1 MWVGTF
7 RCSQVF
13 LRTFSWLKIIAINI
27 YCISHFIM
35 AKLAAKP
42 TSKQITNNTLHDHVE
57 DLWAINEAD
66 EYHGV
71 KKAVMEAQSKPPT
84 HQLLFPEF
92 MKDSRFR
99 HGITTSKAYDEDAK
113 KLIYANE
120 ICEQTE
126 NTKQPWSQRRR
137 NYNWPSNT
145 NPETTIFGIKSKANA
160 GTVKGSNGAGVAE
173 ALCMNGDSH
182 VDPEVKAINT
192 FAFGKPTS
200 SSNSS
205 TAECLGYQTCT
216 SDILGETDPTE
227 KDDIGKSLKPGYR
240 NVMTTRCF
248 GCPSIRTDIPNNSR
262 SIADTQNY
270 GEDLDAM
277 SGGMLDE
284 MAEAEMER
292 AEVLDEDLDDAL
304 AVPFAASCLERA
316 CGGGGEAE
324 ECFDEMITED
334 KAETEEEKRRRQ

>member
-1 MWVGTF
+1 
-7 RCSQVF
+7 
-13 LRTFSWLKIIAINI
+13 
-27 YCISHFIM
+27 M

-84 HQLLFPEF
+84 PQLLFPEF

-270 GEDLDAM
+270 GEDLDAGDLLRP
-277 SGGMLDE
+277 SLFSSFGLEENEFIKPRSKGYLKKLFRSCGLDI
-284 MAEAEMER
+284 
-292 AEVLDEDLDDAL
+292 DECTFEQIFKKASDAN
-304 AVPFAASCLERA
+304 SCVSIQS
-316 CGGGGEAE
+316 
-324 ECFDEMITED
+324 FTE
-334 KAETEEEKRRRQ
+334 KQTEEQGKQKR